1 MIADVVI
8 VVAMKY
14 IEKGIVAEAK
24 LQQLEE
30 QHQAEQMK
38 LGKGEKLAQ
47 KQAVRRQQH
56 PKYTASASH
65 RVGGRNSKINN
76 IQQPS
81 KRD

>member
-14 IEKGIVAEAK
+14 VEKGIVAQAK
-24 LQQLEE
+24 LQQIEE
-30 QHQAEQMK
+30 HHHAEHVK
-38 LGKGEKLAQ
+38 LNKGEKLAQ
-47 KQAVRRQQH
+47 KQAARHQQH
-56 PKYTASASH
+56 QKHSTGH
-65 RVGGRNSKINN
+65 KNGGRNSKINN

>member
-8 VVAMKY
+8 IVAMKY
-14 IEKGIVAEAK
+14 VEKGIVAEAK

-38 LGKGEKLAQ
+38 MGKGEKLAQ

-56 PKYTASASH
+56 PKYTASH